1 MTMTHTLT
9 ELEARRSLNLRQLLT
24 RSTRAVNERIVAALR
39 ARGFPD
45 ARVAHSSVLANLEL
59 RGSTVTEIA
68 RRALLPKQAISKM
81 ALELQ
86 EFGYLERS
94 RHDSDGRAVVV
105 RFTRKGRKLMRATFD
120 VIADIE
126 YAAQARLGPR
136 RYAALR
142 SSLLLLEDDVGPGG

>member
-1 MTMTHTLT
+1 MTTTHTLT

-59 RGSTVTEIA
+59 IGSTVTEIA
-68 RRALLPKQAISKM
+68 SRALLPKQAISKM
-81 ALELQ
+81 VLELE

-105 RFTRKGRKLMRATFD
+105 RFTRKGRKLMTATFD

-136 RYAALR
+136 RDTDLR
-142 SSLLLLEDDVGPGG
+142 SSLLLLDDVDPAG

>member
-1 MTMTHTLT
+1 MAHTLT
-9 ELEARRSLNLRQLLT
+9 ELERRPSLNLRQLLT
-24 RSTRAVNERIVAALR
+24 RSTRVVNERIVAALR

-68 RRALLPKQAISKM
+68 SCALLPKQAISKM
-81 ALELQ
+81 VELE

-94 RHDSDGRAVVV
+94 LHDSDGRAVFV
-105 RFTRKGRKLMRATFD
+105 RFTRKGRKLMTATFD
-120 VIADIE
+120 VIAAIE

-142 SSLLLLEDDVGPGG
+142 SSLLLLLDDDVGRGD